1 MTTTY
6 RLTSGDRLVGHR
18 VANTPLQAL
27 FDYLRSLGCQDEE
40 IMKLGTDVVAWRGA
54 VYRAVEEP
62 GEVDETDAP
71 A

>member
-6 RLTSGDRLVGHR
+6 RLTSGERVVGHR

-40 IMKLGTDVVAWRGA
+40 IMKLGIDIVSWRGA
-54 VYRAVEEP
+54 VYRAVEAS
-62 GEVDETDAP
+62 GEIDEADAP